1 MLALPRAEQVLSVV
15 RYLFTVCSVFVHR
28 KRHLPL
34 SLAMPTSQTR
44 SSGRQSREV
53 SSFLSWLWVSECCA
67 AEMAFGGGEVWT
79 FKYRLCEGGQLLKDV
94 LWQFGYH
101 QLQVQAVSH
110 HCRCRHG

>member
-1 MLALPRAEQVLSVV
+1 MLALPRAEQLLSVV

-67 AEMAFGGGEVWT
+67 AEMAFGG
-79 FKYRLCEGGQLLKDV
+79 LQGGGGGV
-94 LWQFGYH
+94 RFGH
-101 QLQVQAVSH
+101 LSMDCVRVGS
-110 HCRCRHG
+110 C